1 MRIIQIIDSLEAGGA
16 ERMAVN
22 YANALVKQIDFSGL
36 VVTRKEGNLKGQLD
50 NQVSYLFLNKRRT
63 LDFTAVIRLRNY
75 VKKHKVT
82 VVHAH
87 GTSFFMAFL
96 LKMNCPS
103 LKLIW
108 HDHYGDSEFL
118 SQRASLSLKIILP
131 FFDGIIAVNQKLKV
145 WVEQKLNFKNTVYL
159 PNFLCE
165 EKNVTD
171 NTVLKGTTG
180 KRIVCLANLRVQKD
194 HFLLLEVAKK
204 IKQSHP
210 DWTVHLVGK
219 DFDDDYSK
227 KIKNIIVE
235 FNLEKTVFFYGAK
248 QDVSNI
254 LNQSTIGVLTSKSE
268 GLPVALLEYGR
279 HKMPVVVTNVGEI
292 SSLVQDS
299 KNGFVVVAQNEE
311 LFHKALIL
319 LMENDF
325 ISMNF
330 GDALY
335 KTVLQNNSEE
345 VVIKQYLSWLQN
357 NKQK

>member
-1 MRIIQIIDSLEAGGA
+1 
-16 ERMAVN
+16 
-22 YANALVKQIDFSGL
+22 
-36 VVTRKEGNLKGQLD
+36 
-50 NQVSYLFLNKRRT
+50 
-63 LDFTAVIRLRNY
+63 
-75 VKKHKVT
+75 
-82 VVHAH
+82 
-87 GTSFFMAFL
+87 MAFL

-145 WVEQKLNFKNTVYL
+145 WVEQKMNFKNTVYL

-204 IKQSHP
+204 IKKSHP

-235 FNLEKTVFFYGAK
+235 FNLEKTVFFYGTK